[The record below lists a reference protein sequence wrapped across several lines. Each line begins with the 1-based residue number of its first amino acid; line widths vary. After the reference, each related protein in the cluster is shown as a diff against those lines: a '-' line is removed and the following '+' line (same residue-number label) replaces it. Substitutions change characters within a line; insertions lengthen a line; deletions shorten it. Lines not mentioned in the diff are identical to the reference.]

1 LAKSLS
7 LKLPG
12 VIPHTH
18 TVSRPSIYS
27 SSLSLFV
34 LFVRRNEQKRA
45 RLAISPICRARPAL
59 KTNMCVRA
67 RIPDITGGFVWFC
80 ARGATVSIARRGGRG
95 RAGGGGIDCVCCL
108 PGRCVP
114 TCTAGSIRARES
126 AQGRQRAARVIYLR
140 RNLAPPE
147 KYMCVRY
154 QMRRSQK
161 APYITRQSHTN
172 LTQSH
177 GISANF
183 TTTLFSY
190 QSFRPLRDSPRL
202 ELASVFW
209 VSQFI

>member
-1 LAKSLS
+1 
-7 LKLPG
+7 
-12 VIPHTH
+12 
-18 TVSRPSIYS
+18 
-27 SSLSLFV
+27 
-34 LFVRRNEQKRA
+34 
-45 RLAISPICRARPAL
+45 
-59 KTNMCVRA
+59 
-67 RIPDITGGFVWFC
+67 
-80 ARGATVSIARRGGRG
+80 VSIARRGGRG
-95 RAGGGGIDCVCCL
+95 RAA
-108 PGRCVP
+108 
-114 TCTAGSIRARES
+114 AGSIACVASQGDVSQRARLAQYGRERERAS
-126 AQGRQRAARVIYLR
+126 AQGRQRAARVIYVR

-147 KYMCVRY
+147 KYMCARY

-209 VSQFI
+209 VSQFISADFTVLVAKERGFRAQEKHSTQTFKVSWLRRVLYNTAAALIRGNAVLDLFLEYGTVTLE